1 MTGYILKRLLLMF
14 IVILGV
20 TLLAFSLVQL
30 APGDPAEQIAIA
42 RYGIEELTPESIEQI
57 RAQEGLDAP
66 VYIQYGRWLGRAL
79 HGDLGYSLVD
89 GSPVAEEILY
99 RFPVTLKLALASMVI
114 SLLIAIPLGVLSAV
128 KRNSAIDHLSMTGA
142 LLGVSMPNFWL
153 ALLLILLFSV
163 HLGWLPVCGREG
175 AGSFVL
181 PAITLGTGMAAIITR
196 LTRSNMLDVLG
207 QNYIRTARAKGL
219 AEKIVIG
226 REALKNAMIPVV
238 TVAGLQLAALLEG
251 MVIVETIFALP
262 GVGRLL
268 VDAIFNRDFA
278 MIQGCA
284 LFTAAVFVVINLLVD
299 ISYAYL
305 DPRIRYEKRGV

>member
-42 RYGIEELTPESIEQI
+42 RYGIEELTPELIERI
-57 RAQEGLDAP
+57 REQEGLNAP
-66 VYIQYGRWLGRAL
+66 VYVQYGRWLGHVL
-79 HGDLGYSLVD
+79 QGDLGYSLVD
-89 GSPVAEEILY
+89 GRPVAEEILY

-181 PAITLGTGMAAIITR
+181 PAITLGTGMAAVITR

-207 QNYIRTARAKGL
+207 QNYIRTARANGL

>member
-42 RYGIEELTPESIEQI
+42 RYGIEELTPELIERI
-57 RAQEGLDAP
+57 REQEGLNAP
-66 VYIQYGRWLGRAL
+66 VYVQYGRWLGHVL
-79 HGDLGYSLVD
+79 QGDLGYSLVD
-89 GSPVAEEILY
+89 GRPVAEEILY